1 MSDSPSEPTASTPDD
16 GLLVVSGEVDLATVP
31 ELRRRLGG
39 VRTRAPELTVDL
51 SAVTFIDC
59 AGLRPLL
66 EARKRQRADG
76 GRLVLM
82 SPSWA
87 VVRLLQF
94 TGLLAAFT
102 VVDALSRAP
111 GPLPTRRRGETAVGR
126 LSTRPGEPTAS
137 RGEVERLRAEL
148 LALRETMRT
157 RPAIDQAKGMLM
169 AVHRC
174 DAEQAWSSL
183 ARASQTHNVK
193 VRDLAEAMI
202 RAAET
207 VDAGSPRPTL
217 ETVGDLRPELTAA
230 LRDVL
235 SPPGDEPRRAE

>member
-1 MSDSPSEPTASTPDD
+1 MRDPSPEPTTSTPDD
-16 GLLVVSGEVDLATVP
+16 GPLVVSGEVDLATVP

-39 VRTRAPELTVDL
+39 AKTRAPELTVDL

-66 EARKRQRADG
+66 EARRRQRADG

-111 GPLPTRRRGETAVGR
+111 GPLPTRRRGEPAAGR
-126 LSTRPGEPTAS
+126 LSTRPSEPTAS
-137 RGEVERLRAEL
+137 GDDVEGLRA
-148 LALRETMRT
+148 ARPPGTMRPDPRST
-157 RPAIDQAKGMLM
+157 GPVPRDRP
-169 AVHRC
+169 
-174 DAEQAWSSL
+174 W
-183 ARASQTHNVK
+183 
-193 VRDLAEAMI
+193 
-202 RAAET
+202 
-207 VDAGSPRPTL
+207 
-217 ETVGDLRPELTAA
+217 
-230 LRDVL
+230 
-235 SPPGDEPRRAE
+235 